1 MVFTRK
7 YNLVNNLTGWGVFII
22 ALVTYWLT
30 LEPTASYWDCG
41 EFIIQADKLE
51 IGHPPGN
58 PIFMLTAR
66 FFANFAFGDASL
78 VALMVNAMSGLL
90 SALTIL
96 LLFWT
101 VTHLVRRLAVKDSA
115 VELSLP
121 QYLTV
126 MGSGVCA
133 ALAYAWSDT
142 FWFSAVEGEVYAF
155 SSFCTAL
162 VFWLI
167 LKWENRADQPHSD
180 RYLILIAYVI
190 GISIAVHLLNLL
202 CIPAIVLV
210 YCYRKV
216 PDMNVKKSLLAL
228 AVGFAIIVLVL
239 YGLVPGFIEVAGWF
253 ELLAVNTL
261 GLPFNTG
268 LIAYTVLTVGALCWS
283 LYELYTQRSAARI
296 IISSSLAVLISGI
309 LFIGSGI
316 WLGVALFLCF
326 VSALII
332 MFRMQGRLVISTT
345 SGFMAKGFKY
355 IATGVMVAVALM
367 TFLLMGGDYHKAS
380 RVIFLVIVV
389 ANLVVFNKK
398 FTPRKKD
405 ITIPVG
411 SKDTGNVVRWLNIAM
426 WSIAVIFVGYSS
438 YALILIRSNAD
449 TPMNQ
454 NSPDNVFALSS
465 YLNRE
470 QYGETPLLYGYT
482 FESQPQMKTS
492 LYQNP
497 DYPEVTEQNATPIME
512 KGNAMYSK
520 GVAGAKAPSTS
531 GFLTEEELEDVESLD
546 ARGGDFYALY
556 DYESKP
562 VMNPEL
568 NILLPRIHSSLPSHK
583 AAYALWVP
591 GLYEDGET
599 VELSA
604 IDADSGEETPLLERD
619 YAMNKTGTDYEYNEL
634 GMPYHKQATALKPTF
649 GQNME
654 FFFNYQ
660 LNHMYWRYFLWNFA
674 GRQNDINNQYG
685 EKDAGNWISGI
696 PAIDDSRLGD
706 QSLLPDELGKD
717 NKGHNVYYMLPLL
730 LGILGLLWQAFRG
743 KRGIEQF
750 WVVFFLFFMTGIAI
764 VLYLNQPPL
773 QPRERDYA
781 FAGSFYAFA
790 IWIGMGVAAIRH
802 IILWLMER
810 RGDKGAKAATGQA
823 RSEKEESVPSATKPA
838 GMNGKGQLIASIVG
852 AVIGLLVPL
861 QMVSQTWD
869 DHDRSGRYAAR
880 DYAINYLNSLE
891 PNAIV
896 FCNGDN
902 DTFPLWYAQEVEGV
916 RPDVKIINLS
926 YLGSEWYAN
935 QQRMQTYDA
944 APVHFTAKPQDY
956 AYGRRNVVYALPTE
970 FDEHK
975 KQVPG
980 TDFDTET
987 PLVDALKEIYAE
999 EAVNPIHN
1007 EPMVRHANTFIEVD
1021 EEAVRKQGLVPDDQ
1035 IPLDRIPVQLNSMTL
1050 GQLLMLD
1057 IIATNAAD
1065 GWKRPIYWACTVG
1078 TENYQQFL
1086 PYVRF
1091 TGMAYQLV
1099 PYEANGDTDTEITY
1113 GIVKKYLWGGAD
1125 NYENPPYFDETAGRM
1140 LSATRMSVLELA
1152 KSLTLEGTLLMNG
1165 EQVTAQAKK
1174 KFDMA
1179 AEVLALYERR
1189 LAGGARPMSFSD
1201 VYTLGTT
1208 YCTLGET
1215 LKDKKLTDKGLKVL
1229 SDAMTRYAQNV
1240 KYTDMLADKWGLRKS
1255 RDPQTGAVHLGLEV
1269 QTTPENSVI
1278 LFSYFELVKVY
1289 NYYSDLAAHGYDP
1302 EACDQATLE
1311 GQKLTDSTK
1320 KVLKA
1325 AGISE
1330 ALLNRLRGYYETDG
1344 SASSAEGGEMP
1355 GGYDMESLTEGIAQ
1369 YAEVV
1374 VEMQGKTPQEY
1385 AAASEEERQID
1396 SLFVMALQQYL
1407 YMGGTEE
1414 ELMKYEIFNS
1424 VDMDRSMSVFD
1435 AYIAAHPEM
1444 MEELQDL
1451 ATR

>member
-1 MVFTRK
+1 MIFTRK

-22 ALVTYWLT
+22 ALITYWLT

-101 VTHLVRRLAVKDSA
+101 VTHLVRRLAVKDNA
-115 VELSLP
+115 GELSVA

-126 MGSGVCA
+126 MGSGVCG

-167 LKWENRADQPHSD
+167 LKWENRADAPHSD

-210 YCYRKV
+210 YCYRKI
-216 PDMNVKKSLLAL
+216 PDMNVKKSLVAL

-253 ELLAVNTL
+253 ELFAVNTL
-261 GLPFNTG
+261 GLPFNSG
-268 LIAYTVLTVGALCWS
+268 MIAYTVLTIAALSWA
-283 LYELYTQRSAARI
+283 LYELYTQRSAMRI
-296 IISSSLAVLISGI
+296 RISFMLAVLISGM

-316 WLGVALFLCF
+316 WLGLILLC
-326 VSALII
+326 VLGAV
-332 MFRMQGRLVISTT
+332 MFW
-345 SGFMAKGFKY
+345 
-355 IATGVMVAVALM
+355 
-367 TFLLMGGDYHKAS
+367 TF
-380 RVIFLVIVV
+380 R
-389 ANLVVFNKK
+389 
-398 FTPRKKD
+398 
-405 ITIPVG
+405 
-411 SKDTGNVVRWLNIAM
+411 SKLPVRWLNIAM

-454 NSPDNVFALSS
+454 NTPDNVFALSS

-482 FESQPQMKTS
+482 FESQPQMKTR
-492 LYQNP
+492 LYPNP
-497 DYPEVTEQNATPIME
+497 DYPDVTEQSAVPIMD

-520 GVAGAKAPSTS
+520 GVAGAKVPTTS
-531 GFLTEEELEDVESLD
+531 GFLTPGEIADVEELD
-546 ARGGDFYALY
+546 ARGKDFYALY

-591 GLYEDGET
+591 NLYEEGEY
-599 VELSA
+599 VELSS
-604 IDADSGEETPLLERD
+604 IDEETDRQTPLLERD
-619 YAMNKTGTDYEYNEL
+619 YAMNADGSDYERNEL
-634 GMPYHKQATALKPTF
+634 GAPYHKQARAMKPTF

-696 PAIDDSRLGD
+696 PFIDNSRLGD
-706 QSLLPDELGKD
+706 QSLLPDEYGKE
-717 NKGHNVYYMLPLL
+717 NKGHNVYFMLPLL

-790 IWIGMGVAAIRH
+790 IWIGMGVAAVRH
-802 IILWLMER
+802 IIIWVMER
-810 RGDKGAKAATGQA
+810 KQAKGVKTAKPEAGKPRVAP
-823 RSEKEESVPSATKPA
+823 EEQKPVSA
-838 GMNGKGQLIASIVG
+838 KGQLIAACV
-852 AVIGLLVPL
+852 AAAIGLIVPL

-935 QQRMQTYDA
+935 QQRLQTYTA
-944 APVHFTAKPQDY
+944 APVHFTATPQDY
-956 AYGRRNVVYALPTE
+956 AYGRRNVVYALPSSV
-970 FDEHK
+970 DENGK
-975 KQVPG
+975 TIPG
-980 TDFDTET
+980 TDFNTET
-987 PLVDALKEIYAE
+987 PLLEALKEINSE

-1007 EPMVRHANTFIEVD
+1007 EPMVKHANTYIEID
-1021 EEAVRKQGLVPDDQ
+1021 EDVVRKRGLVPDDRT
-1035 IPLDRIPVQLNSMTL
+1035 PLANIPVQLNSMTL

-1078 TENYQQFL
+1078 TENYQQFQ

-1099 PYEANGDTDTEITY
+1099 PYDANGETDTEITY
-1113 GIVKKYLWGGAD
+1113 EIVKKYLWGGAD
-1125 NYENPPYFDETAGRM
+1125 NYDNPPYFDETAGRM

-1152 KSLTLEGTLLMNG
+1152 KQLTLEGSLLMNG
-1165 EQVTAQAKK
+1165 TVVTPQAQK

-1179 AEVLALYERR
+1179 KEVLALYEKR
-1189 LAGGARPMSFSD
+1189 LAGTARPQSFSD

-1208 YCTLGET
+1208 YCTLGLS
-1215 LKDKKLTDKGLKVL
+1215 LKDKSLTDKGLKVL
-1229 SDAMTRYAQNV
+1229 AGGITRYAQNV
-1240 KYTDMLADKWGLRKS
+1240 KYANMLADTWGLKKGRAS
-1255 RDPQTGAVHLGLEV
+1255 DGTVRLNLEV

-1278 LFSYFELVKVY
+1278 LFTYFELVKVY
-1289 NYYSDLAAHGYDP
+1289 NYYDDVMAHGFDP
-1302 EACDQATLE
+1302 EACDEGTLE
-1311 GQKLTDSTK
+1311 GTKLTASTQN
-1320 KVLKA
+1320 VLKK
-1325 AGISE
+1325 AGISQS
-1330 ALLNRLRGYYETDG
+1330 LLNRLRGYYEEDG
-1344 SASSAEGGEMP
+1344 SYTPDGGAAST
-1355 GGYDMESLTEGIAQ
+1355 GGYDTEDLAQGLAQ
-1369 YAEVV
+1369 YAEIV
-1374 VEMQGKTPQEY
+1374 VEMQGKNPADY
-1385 AAASEEERQID
+1385 AAATEEERQID
-1396 SLFVMALQQYL
+1396 SIFVMALNQF
-1407 YMGGTEE
+1407 MEIGGTEE
-1414 ELMKYEIFNS
+1414 QLMQYEIFNK
-1424 VDMDRSMSVFD
+1424 VDMDRSMRMFD
-1435 AYIAAHPEM
+1435 DYLKAHPEIL
-1444 MEELQDL
+1444 EELQNMV
-1451 ATR
+1451 AQ